1 MEVHT
6 FDISPIIWCFHSAK
20 SVLSSP
26 ICRIQ
31 PIHSDMSQ
39 SDVKRN
45 VELHVI
51 CIETDANA
59 QSYWQPVETEKNGD
73 KK

>member
-1 MEVHT
+1 MEVHS
-6 FDISPIIWCFHSAK
+6 FDLSPIIWCFHSAK

-31 PIHSDMSQ
+31 PMSQ